1 MATALFGSIIFGP
14 VHSRRLGVSLGVNLL
29 PAIGKVCSFDC
40 IYCECGYNAERRGGK
55 LPSAEEVIGAL
66 EKSLSEMSEAGKPLD
81 VITFAGN
88 GEPTVHPDFARIIDA
103 TLVLRDRYY
112 PEAKVSVLSN
122 STRIDRPDVFDAL
135 QKVDNNILKLDSV
148 FQETVEL
155 IDAPNQEHF
164 TVDKLIENLKT
175 FNGNLIIQT
184 MFLRGMHGGKV
195 VDNTIERE
203 VEGWLEALKAIRPKQ
218 VMVYSLDRPT
228 PEQQL
233 QKVSKEELEK
243 IADRARAIGFE
254 VSVA

>member
-1 MATALFGSIIFGP
+1 
-14 VHSRRLGVSLGVNLL
+14 
-29 PAIGKVCSFDC
+29 
-40 IYCECGYNAERRGGK
+40 
-55 LPSAEEVIGAL
+55 
-66 EKSLSEMSEAGKPLD
+66 
-81 VITFAGN
+81 
-88 GEPTVHPDFARIIDA
+88 
-103 TLVLRDRYY
+103 
-112 PEAKVSVLSN
+112 
-122 STRIDRPDVFDAL
+122 
-135 QKVDNNILKLDSV
+135 
-148 FQETVEL
+148 VEL
-155 IDAPNQEHF
+155 IDAPNQENF
-164 TVDKLIENLKT
+164 TVDKLIENLKA